1 MSTLFNGKVSKQTR
15 ALIALGL
22 LLFSLVGTQYLGF
35 AHSISHA
42 GFQGVNVELSTD
54 DRAAFGISHAAA
66 DCHLFD
72 ALTLASFIAPDVQ
85 SSIGV
90 LSYSGTFTPLLEVT
104 VFQALASPYQ
114 SRAPPSI
121 TL

>member
-15 ALIALGL
+15 ALIALGF
-22 LLFSLVGTQYLGF
+22 LLFSLLGTQYLGF
-35 AHSISHA
+35 AHSVSHA
-42 GFQGVNVELSTD
+42 GLQGVNLELSTS
-54 DRAAFGISHAAA
+54 DRNSFGISHAAA

-85 SSIGV
+85 SSIKV

-114 SRAPPSI
+114 SRAPPTI

>member
-22 LLFSLVGTQYLGF
+22 LLFSLLGTQYLGF

-42 GFQGVNVELSTD
+42 GFQGVNVELHTG
-54 DRAAFGISHAAA
+54 DRTSFGISHAAA

-121 TL
+121 TF